1 MFSARNLEGELL
13 AEVDFSGYRIAG
25 DLAGRARHENLAL
38 VQDVGAIG
46 DRERLTHV
54 GAGGR
59 DADAPVAQAPDD
71 LRDVADG
78 DGVDAGDRLVEQQVL
93 RRGHQRAGDLQPAPL
108 AARQGEGRVR
118 GERGQVQLRQQLA
131 RARATLEHREVER
144 LEDGQQIFLDGQL
157 AEHRRFL
164 RQVAHAHPAALVHR
178 ERRDLLPFEEDAP
191 ALGGQQADHHVEGR
205 RLAGAV
211 GAEQTDHL
219 APLDVER
226 DVVHDLAGL
235 EPFLQALRDEAF
247 HSILAGQ
254 RRGPHGGGGFSG
266 LLLVLREEHALHPL
280 LAPALHDRAVL
291 RQEDR
296 DALAAHN
303 VVLLPHARVA
313 EEDDALLEVVV
324 FGASRGAGAAVARDD
339 AHRAR
344 GHGPENAVAVLVEV
358 DLHAIGVLHGVVLAG
373 DDVAGEDHER
383 FLAEALHLVRVHGDR
398 LRAIALLLAR
408 RLRGLRGRLGGG
420 RHRQRQDHGGAR
432 ERGQPAHCARDLV
445 NVARTRPATVAVS
458 SSVVMSKAVPWIT
471 EPSRESVTGSSV
483 QSRCASA
490 SQWITLVSLRRPSLE
505 VMTTFFRTSTV
516 LIFWWRASSSPTIVQ
531 ERSFWD
537 TRTVRFLRFVR
548 PSCSYIS
555 ACSARRRQRT
565 PLVTSSRSTS
575 LIRRSAVDGAGP
587 SASTRAV
594 RVRTT
599 SVVATATTNTA
610 TTMRIARAR
619 FGISA
624 ISIPAYHSS
633 ARRNVKSTGGAT
645 RLDDFRAEDV
655 VHMNDAGRPAVGVHG
670 DEARDGP
677 RLHHLQRFRGEV
689 VGGDGLGGPRGHL
702 ARARVGRRA
711 AGELQPPQVAVRDD
725 ADQPAVGGDDRRHG

>member
-25 DLAGRARHENLAL
+25 DLAARARHENLAL

-54 GAGGR
+54 VVGDQ

-71 LRDVADG
+71 LLDVADG
-78 DGVDAGDRLVEQQVL
+78 DGVDARERLVEQQVL

-131 RARATLEHREVER
+131 RARATLVHREVER
-144 LEDGQQIFLDGQL
+144 LEDGQQSFLGGQL
-157 AEHRRFL
+157 AEHRRIL
-164 RQVAHAHPAALVHR
+164 VQCSPQPPAV
-178 ERRDLLPFEEDAP
+178 
-191 ALGGQQADHHVEGR
+191 Q
-205 RLAGAV
+205 
-211 GAEQTDHL
+211 
-219 APLDVER
+219 
-226 DVVHDLAGL
+226 
-235 EPFLQALRDEAF
+235 
-247 HSILAGQ
+247 
-254 RRGPHGGGGFSG
+254 
-266 LLLVLREEHALHPL
+266 
-280 LAPALHDRAVL
+280 DRAVL

-303 VVLLPHARVA
+303 VVLWPHARVA

-344 GHGPENAVAVLVEV
+344 GHGPENAVAVFVEV

-373 DDVAGEDHER
+373 DDVAGEHDER
-383 FLAEALHLVRVHGDR
+383 FLAEAIHLVGVHRDR
-398 LRAIALLLAR
+398 LRAIVLALLLAR
-408 RLRGLRGRLGGG
+408 RLRGLRGRLGAG

-490 SQWITLVSLRRPSLE
+490 SQWITLVSMRRPSLE

-516 LIFWWRASSSPTIVQ
+516 LIFWWRSPSSPTIVQ
-531 ERSFWD
+531 ERSFWN

-555 ACSARRRQRT
+555 ACSARSRQRT

-587 SASTRAV
+587 SASTRW
-594 RVRTT
+594 
-599 SVVATATTNTA
+599 
-610 TTMRIARAR
+610 
-619 FGISA
+619 
-624 ISIPAYHSS
+624 
-633 ARRNVKSTGGAT
+633 
-645 RLDDFRAEDV
+645 RLRAE
-655 VHMNDAGRPAVGVHG
+655 
-670 DEARDGP
+670 
-677 RLHHLQRFRGEV
+677 
-689 VGGDGLGGPRGHL
+689 
-702 ARARVGRRA
+702 
-711 AGELQPPQVAVRDD
+711 
-725 ADQPAVGGDDRRHG
+725 

>member
-13 AEVDFSGYRIAG
+13 AEVDFPGYRFAG

-54 GAGGR
+54 VVGDQ

-71 LRDVADG
+71 LLDVADG
-78 DGVDAGDRLVEQQVL
+78 DGVDARERLVEQQVL

-144 LEDGQQIFLDGQL
+144 LQNGQQIFLDGQL

-191 ALGGQQADHHVEGR
+191 ALGGQQPDHHVEGR

-211 GAEQTDHL
+211 GAEQTDPL

-296 DALAAHN
+296 DALAAHD

-344 GHGPENAVAVLVEV
+344 GYGPENAVAVLVEV

-490 SQWITLVSLRRPSLE
+490 SQRITLVSIRRPSLD
-505 VMTTFFRTSTV
+505 VMTTFLRTSTF
-516 LIFWWRASSSPTIVQ
+516 LLFWSRSPSSPRIVQ
-531 ERSFWD
+531 ERSFWN
-537 TRTVRFLRFVR
+537 TRTTRFRRLVR
-548 PSCSYIS
+548 PSCSYMS
-555 ACSARRRQRT
+555 ACSARSRQRT

-575 LIRRSAVDGAGP
+575 LMRRSAVDGAGP
-587 SASTRAV
+587 SDSTCAA

-599 SVVATATTNTA
+599 SVVATAMTNTA
-610 TTMRIARAR
+610 TTTRIARAR
-619 FGISA
+619 
-624 ISIPAYHSS
+624 
-633 ARRNVKSTGGAT
+633 
-645 RLDDFRAEDV
+645 
-655 VHMNDAGRPAVGVHG
+655 VGVG
-670 DEARDGP
+670 I
-677 RLHHLQRFRGEV
+677 
-689 VGGDGLGGPRGHL
+689 
-702 ARARVGRRA
+702 
-711 AGELQPPQVAVRDD
+711 
-725 ADQPAVGGDDRRHG
+725 